1 MNIFLWS
8 MVAVFASGV
17 IGRIIWLA
25 TGYHPPRTARTTALD
40 LVLNI
45 GFGVWAL
52 ILVLNGA
59 GA

>member
-1 MNIFLWS
+1 